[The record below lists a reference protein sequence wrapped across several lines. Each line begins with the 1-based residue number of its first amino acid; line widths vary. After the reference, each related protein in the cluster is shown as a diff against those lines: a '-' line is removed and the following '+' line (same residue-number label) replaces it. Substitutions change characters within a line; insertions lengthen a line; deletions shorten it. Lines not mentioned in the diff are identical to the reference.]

1 MCPVCIVLSSHPPLP
16 PSLPVPIQAK
26 GASAGEAFQS
36 EVVDRAVAW
45 KEWYGLRLIDEFRQT
60 DDTAAFSRSAEALTD
75 FLASLPPTKQVRR
88 RLAEGLQRCR
98 EGSRGV
104 GSFKNNGHRS

>member
-1 MCPVCIVLSSHPPLP
+1 MHRLVISSTLSPL
-16 PSLPVPIQAK
+16 SVPIQAK

-88 RLAEGLQRCR
+88 RLPERC
-98 EGSRGV
+98 
-104 GSFKNNGHRS
+104 